1 MTTTDMTVGI
11 ETCVLAVAAAAIIG
25 SAIGALI
32 VAWMDSPDGG
42 AE

>member
-11 ETCVLAVAAAAIIG
+11 ESCILAVAAAALIG
-25 SAIGALI
+25 AAIGALI
-32 VAWMDSPDGG
+32 VAWMDWPKGV

>member
-11 ETCVLAVAAAAIIG
+11 EACILAVAAAALIG
-25 SAIGALI
+25 AAIGALI
-32 VAWMDSPDGG
+32 VAWMDSPKGV